1 MWTLV
6 WKAMYFRK
14 SWGDLKSIGIYWH
27 LTLDQ
32 SLSST
37 EEEIIIKETWRQLF
51 FYLVPHLK
59 SWINQPRNLWIRWAH
74 YYALGE
80 HSYYSWW
87 LLNLSNTFPTKAI
100 YNFVLLPFEL
110 SEGRVCL
117 TDFVCLGAWELH
129 FPLCTASLLALRDW
143 VICLIL
149 HWYSKYLL
157 KVKQYAAFCS
167 HHFITLKVRRYQ
179 SFHQQQSSEVD
190 CMCSQTLKGTQ
201 LS

>member
-1 MWTLV
+1 MET
-6 WKAMYFRK
+6 
-14 SWGDLKSIGIYWH
+14 
-27 LTLDQ
+27 
-32 SLSST
+32 
-37 EEEIIIKETWRQLF
+37 IIC
-51 FYLVPHLK
+51 YLVPHLK
-59 SWINQPRNLWIRWAH
+59 SWINQPRILWIRWAH

-110 SEGRVCL
+110 SEGQVCL
-117 TDFVCLGAWELH
+117 TDFVCPGAWELH

-190 CMCSQTLKGTQ
+190 YTCSQALKGTQ